1 MKVRKSLQHTKPAYP
16 SLRQFVKG
24 KKWAGV
30 AAIGLGTVTG
40 LSGCRTRVVEDAS
53 WNRPTGG
60 VIVVEPAQ
68 PVTYSV
74 KKGDT
79 LSSLALRLLGQR
91 GRWREI
97 LAANPGVVPERLKIG
112 QTLVIPAAKGDSGY
126 TR

>member
-1 MKVRKSLQHTKPAYP
+1 MKVTKSSKGTKPAYP

-24 KKWAGV
+24 KKWVGV

-60 VIVVEPAQ
+60 VICVEPAQ
-68 PVTYSV
+68 SATYTV

-79 LSSLALRLLGQR
+79 LSSLALRFLGQK

-97 LAANPGVVPERLKIG
+97 VAANPGVVPERLKIG
-112 QTLVIPAAKGDSGY
+112 QTLVIPATAN
-126 TR
+126 RVE